1 MVSRRLIAV
10 LAIMALT
17 MGVSA
22 LLAAETTE
30 ATWHGIITDDMCGKK
45 HVEMSADKAKECALS
60 CVAKGSKL
68 VLYNKKEDKTFMLS
82 DQAKAKEFAGQHV
95 VVTGTLDAD
104 GKSITVSSMQKPEE
118 KKGGK

>member
-1 MVSRRLIAV
+1 MRRMLALMAV
-10 LAIMALT
+10 VGLAIGIGSLY
-17 MGVSA
+17 
-22 LLAAETTE
+22 AAEAKTD
-30 ATWHGIITDDMCGKK
+30 TWHGIITDDMCGKK